1 MKIRRALISVSN
13 KTGLVGFVRRL
24 VKHDV
29 EILSTG
35 GTASELR
42 NHDIEIRDVSNYTKF
57 PEIIT
62 IVINEAAIRIVD
74 CWSRRFRMF
83 LSVKKPSVVKA
94 NNMNSV
100 IVITAIPYFLD
111 NSNTCISNYN

>member
-42 NHDIEIRDVSNYTKF
+42 NHI
-57 PEIIT
+57 
-62 IVINEAAIRIVD
+62 
-74 CWSRRFRMF
+74 RFR
-83 LSVKKPSVVKA
+83 KE
-94 NNMNSV
+94 
-100 IVITAIPYFLD
+100 IGPYGINVL
-111 NSNTCISNYN
+111 